1 MKKVVLIVL
10 DSLGIGPMPDC
21 AQYGD
26 HNPHTLQSL
35 YQSQPN
41 ITYPN
46 LEKMGLKRLIDSKD
60 QTKCLKGAYF
70 GKLAEKSVGK
80 DTTTGHWEM
89 CGIITTQ
96 PLATYPQGF
105 PQEMLKP
112 FLDYL
117 AIDILGNEAAS
128 GTEIIERLGAEHLK
142 SAKPIVYTSA
152 DSVLQIAA
160 HEDVIPLSR
169 LYEMC
174 AKAREL
180 YKNPPYQVG
189 RIIARPFYG
198 EIGNFIRDNAN
209 RRDYALNPP
218 KPHLLTCLAE
228 QGREVV
234 AVGKIEDIFAKS
246 GITTAIHTKDNIDGM
261 AKTIAAYQ
269 NIQTGLVFTN
279 LVEFDSKYGHRR
291 DPLGYAQA
299 LGRFDKQ
306 LPQLLEILDDESM
319 LIICADHGCDPLAP
333 GSDHTR
339 EYVPWLIYSP
349 AFNEGGILPE
359 RKSFADIGATI
370 AQYLEIKYPLP
381 GESCLNMLS

>member
-1 MKKVVLIVL
+1 MKKAILIVL

-21 AQYGD
+21 ARYGD
-26 HNPHTLQSL
+26 DNPHTLQSL
-35 YQSQPN
+35 YQSQPK

-46 LEKMGLKRLIDSKD
+46 LEKMGLKRLIDSSD
-60 QTKCLKGAYF
+60 QTKYIKGAYF

-89 CGIITTQ
+89 CGIITTEA
-96 PLATYPQGF
+96 LAVYPNGF
-105 PQEMLKP
+105 PKEMLKP
-112 FLDYL
+112 FLAYL
-117 AIDILGNEAAS
+117 GSGILGNEAAS
-128 GTEIIERLGAEHLK
+128 GTEIIERFGAEHLQ
-142 SAKPIVYTSA
+142 SAKPIIYTSA

-160 HEDVIPLSR
+160 HEDVIPLER

-198 EIGNFIRDNAN
+198 EIGKFVRDNAN
-209 RRDYALNPP
+209 RRDYALDPP
-218 KPHLLTCLAE
+218 QPHLLTCLAE
-228 QGREVV
+228 QGKEVV

-246 GITTAIHTKDNIDGM
+246 GITKAIHTVSNNDGM
-261 AKTIAAYQ
+261 AKTIAAYR
-269 NIQTGLVFTN
+269 NLTNGLIFTN

-299 LGRFDKQ
+299 LAGFDEQ
-306 LPQLLEILDDESM
+306 LPQLTEILDDETL

-349 AFNEGGILPE
+349 AFNEGGMIPKGE
-359 RKSFADIGATI
+359 SFADIGATI
-370 AQYLEIKYPLP
+370 AQYLEIAYSLP
-381 GESCLNMLS
+381 GKSCLSMLR